1 MSRNFTGTYNNPKVS
16 LEEFLQVLKRLPHAT
31 AARVQLEKGASGTPH
46 FQWVV
51 CLSKVQRVLSIAKK
65 LGCHVDAARN
75 AMAAWKYCGKEDT
88 RVEGPLEFG
97 IPPASRNV
105 KGDTAARNK
114 MIMTMGVVKACEE
127 GLIPLEKFKQAK
139 QSLDLFNVMKKD
151 VSNENELRGEWH
163 YGPTGTG
170 KSRSVREKYPD
181 AFIKSNDI
189 WWDGYSN
196 EETVIIEEMGPK
208 MIGGHHLKQWAD
220 HYPFKAA

>member
-97 IPPASRNV
+97 IPP
-105 KGDTAARNK
+105 
-114 MIMTMGVVKACEE
+114 
-127 GLIPLEKFKQAK
+127 
-139 QSLDLFNVMKKD
+139 
-151 VSNENELRGEWH
+151 
-163 YGPTGTG
+163 
-170 KSRSVREKYPD
+170 
-181 AFIKSNDI
+181 
-189 WWDGYSN
+189 
-196 EETVIIEEMGPK
+196 
-208 MIGGHHLKQWAD
+208 
-220 HYPFKAA
+220 